1 MPIRILITTVGPQR
15 VGRALS
21 IITERV
27 ENLEPIFKVLADVIR
42 DTIADEILTEGHGT
56 WEPLSPE
63 YARQKELKWGPQP
76 ILVASGQLLNS
87 LTIQGAP
94 GHVEFIGPDR
104 VRVGSSID
112 YLQYHQSQTPRTVL
126 PRRAPINISRE
137 QRQRWIALIGD
148 YIRSGSR

>member
-1 MPIRILITTVGPQR
+1 MPVRILITTVGTER

-21 IITERV
+21 VITERV
-27 ENLEPIFKVLADVIR
+27 GNLEPVFRVIADAIR
-42 DTIADEILTEGHGT
+42 DTIADEILSGGQGS

-63 YARQKELKWGPQP
+63 YARQKDLKWGPQP

-104 VRVGSSID
+104 VRVGSTVD
-112 YLQYHQSQTPRTVL
+112 YLRYHQSQTPRTVM
-126 PRRAPINISRE
+126 PRRAPINITPQ

-148 YIRSGSR
+148 YISGSR